1 MFLVGLHLQELLII
15 KFMECDRIYFD
26 YNASS
31 LIRKEAFNL
40 LEEINFSYGNPSSV
54 HEEGRSM
61 RDLIETSR
69 ANVANSINTDEK
81 NVIFTSGGTEAID
94 IALN

>member
-40 LEEINFSYGNPSSV
+40 LEEINFSYVFKVLMVFTFFMVIDGNKYLDV
-54 HEEGRSM
+54 
-61 RDLIETSR
+61 L
-69 ANVANSINTDEK
+69 SIQK
-81 NVIFTSGGTEAID
+81 R
-94 IALN
+94 